1 MQPMMKNI
9 LIVDDED
16 LICYSLS
23 AALRRNDTFV
33 KTASCAQDALAEINR
48 TFYNLCFLDIRL
60 PDADGLELM
69 KTVKETSPTTKIIIM
84 TANEIEEDLMRDIQQ
99 NSWYFLPKPFE
110 LEAVRLLVDRA

>member
-1 MQPMMKNI
+1 MEMKNI

-16 LICYSLS
+16 LLCYSLS
-23 AALRRNDTFV
+23 AALRRNNIRV

-60 PDADGLELM
+60 PDADGLALM
-69 KTVKETSPTTKIIIM
+69 KIVRKTSPETKIIIM
-84 TANEIEEDLMRDIQQ
+84 TANEIEEDMIKDIEQ

-110 LEAVRLLVDRA
+110 LKDVRLLVNRA